1 MRLHSF
7 PPLDMAEPGARDR
20 LESQPASPVMP
31 RLRWLPSFAI
41 GIPSIDADH
50 QDLLDL
56 VNALM
61 DAAEAADPTPFHAT
75 ARALAER
82 AEAHFLHEETVLRDR
97 GLPHAESHHH
107 NHRALARTGWALA
120 ERSALA
126 AMPGD
131 ETMLAC
137 LDGFRRFVVDD
148 IIKGD
153 MQLKSD
159 LQGLLGGP

>member
-1 MRLHSF
+1 MCP
-7 PPLDMAEPGARDR
+7 PPLPLLDMPDR
-20 LESQPASPVMP
+20 SSLDAAAPRPVMP
-31 RLRWLPSFAI
+31 RLHWLPSFEI

-50 QDLLDL
+50 RDLLDL

-61 DAAEAADPTPFHAT
+61 DAAEGADPTTFHAT
-75 ARALAER
+75 ARAIAER
-82 AEAHFLHEETVLRDR
+82 AEAHFAHEEAVLRERD
-97 GLPHAESHHH
+97 LPHGDTHHRG
-107 NHRALARTGWALA
+107 HRALARTGWALA

-126 AMPGD
+126 VTPGD

-159 LQGLLGGP
+159 LQGLRGLA